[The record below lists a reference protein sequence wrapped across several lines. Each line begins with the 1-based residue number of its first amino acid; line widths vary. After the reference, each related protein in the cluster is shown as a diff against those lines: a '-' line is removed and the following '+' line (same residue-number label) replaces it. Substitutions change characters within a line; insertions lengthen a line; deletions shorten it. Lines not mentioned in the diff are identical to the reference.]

1 MAATGAASPSSQS
14 SPSCWPDGS
23 TRACGPTSLRRS
35 MRNGSPARRRL
46 RSPSA
51 ITMPAT
57 GKPWTAPA
65 QPWRDESRMN
75 LDRPFTTKTD
85 WVYNRL
91 RAEILDGALKP
102 ADRLRLTSL
111 ARRFETSEMPV
122 REALRMLQR
131 DGLVSFES
139 HRGATVINLSLQ
151 RAAEIVAVRMH
162 LEVLATAEA
171 VPHHSPETLAELAAI
186 LERMDRQA
194 EARQAQRF
202 TEANRRFH
210 TLLYQPGPNRTL
222 TEEIQVLWDR
232 VW

>member
-1 MAATGAASPSSQS
+1 
-14 SPSCWPDGS
+14 
-23 TRACGPTSLRRS
+23 
-35 MRNGSPARRRL
+35 
-46 RSPSA
+46 
-51 ITMPAT
+51 
-57 GKPWTAPA
+57 
-65 QPWRDESRMN
+65 MN

-85 WVYNRL
+85 WVYHRL
-91 RAEILDGALKP
+91 RTEILDGSLKP
-102 ADRLRLTSL
+102 DDRLRLTSL

-139 HRGATVINLSLQ
+139 HRGATVIKLSLQ

-162 LEVLATAEA
+162 LEVLATADA
-171 VPHHSPETLAELAAI
+171 VPHHTAETLAQLADI

-210 TLLYQPGPNRTL
+210 TLLYAPGPNRTL
-222 TEEIQVLWDR
+222 TDEIQVLWDR
-232 VW
+232 VWRARARSIFALDPTRMQAAQAEHWAIFEAARAGDADGAAQAMARHRANTLASWRRAAASDGGE

>member
-1 MAATGAASPSSQS
+1 
-14 SPSCWPDGS
+14 
-23 TRACGPTSLRRS
+23 
-35 MRNGSPARRRL
+35 
-46 RSPSA
+46 
-51 ITMPAT
+51 
-57 GKPWTAPA
+57 
-65 QPWRDESRMN
+65 MN

-91 RAEILDGALKP
+91 RTEILDGSLKP

-171 VPHHSPETLAELAAI
+171 VPHHSSETLAELAAI
-186 LERMDRQA
+186 LERMNRQA
-194 EARQAQRF
+194 EGRQAQRF

-210 TLLYQPGPNRTL
+210 TLLYQPGPNRML
-222 TEEIQVLWDR
+222 TDEIQVLWDR
-232 VW
+232 VWRARARSIFALDPGRMQAAQTEHWAIFEAARAGDPDAAAAAMAAHRAKTLASWKRAVAAESGA

>member
-1 MAATGAASPSSQS
+1 
-14 SPSCWPDGS
+14 
-23 TRACGPTSLRRS
+23 
-35 MRNGSPARRRL
+35 
-46 RSPSA
+46 
-51 ITMPAT
+51 
-57 GKPWTAPA
+57 
-65 QPWRDESRMN
+65 MN

-171 VPHHSPETLAELAAI
+171 VPHHTPETLAELAAI

-232 VW
+232 VWRARARSIFALDPSRMQAAQTEHWAIFEAARAGDPEAAAVAMAAHRVKTLASWKRAVAAESGA

>member
-1 MAATGAASPSSQS
+1 
-14 SPSCWPDGS
+14 
-23 TRACGPTSLRRS
+23 
-35 MRNGSPARRRL
+35 
-46 RSPSA
+46 
-51 ITMPAT
+51 
-57 GKPWTAPA
+57 
-65 QPWRDESRMN
+65 MN

-85 WVYNRL
+85 WVYHRL
-91 RAEILDGALKP
+91 RAEILDGSLKP
-102 ADRLRLTSL
+102 DDRLRLTSL

-139 HRGATVINLSLQ
+139 HRGATVIKLSLQ

-171 VPHHSPETLAELAAI
+171 VPHHTAESLAELAEI

-202 TEANRRFH
+202 SEGNRRFH
-210 TLLYQPGPNRTL
+210 TLLYAPGPNRTL

-232 VW
+232 VWRARAQSIFALDPMRMQAAQAEHWAIFKAARAGDPDGAAEASMRHRANTLASWKRAAAADAGE

>member
-1 MAATGAASPSSQS
+1 MT
-14 SPSCWPDGS
+14 
-23 TRACGPTSLRRS
+23 
-35 MRNGSPARRRL
+35 
-46 RSPSA
+46 
-51 ITMPAT
+51 
-57 GKPWTAPA
+57 
-65 QPWRDESRMN
+65 

-91 RAEILDGALKP
+91 RAEILEGSLKP
-102 ADRLRLTSL
+102 DDRLRLTTL

-139 HRGATVINLSLQ
+139 HRGATVVKLSLQ

-171 VPHHSPETLAELAAI
+171 TPHHDRGSIAELAGI

-194 EARQAQRF
+194 QARQSQRF
-202 TEANRRFH
+202 SEGNRRFH
-210 TLLYQPGPNRTL
+210 SLCYAPGPNPIL
-222 TEEIQVLWDR
+222 QDEIQILWDR
-232 VW
+232 VWRARARSIFALDPERMRAAQKEHWAILDAVRAGDPEAAAEAMTRHRANTLESWRDVVSAEADGGG